1 MQSDPVEQ
9 CVVPYVYAEEVLP
22 VECGRD
28 VGEYDLDVALYC
40 VLPLLIWGG
49 AFVATLIVFVEC
61 VGFSGAEGRVVVA
74 AEYLRLEPSCSEE
87 SEYSVKVIQECVF
100 VTCLDWV
107 VEHVLASCVAEA
119 EELFVPF

>member
-1 MQSDPVEQ
+1 M
-9 CVVPYVYAEEVLP
+9 PYVCAEEVLP

-28 VGEYDLDVALYC
+28 GGEYDLDVAFYC

-61 VGFSGAEGRVVVA
+61 VGFGGAEGRVVVA
-74 AEYLRLEPSCSEE
+74 EHLRLEPSCSEE

-100 VTCLDWV
+100 VTYLDWV
-107 VEHVLASCVAEA
+107 VEHIFASCVAEA
-119 EELFVPF
+119 EEMFVPF